1 MKNEDLL
8 EKMKKEGFFHHN
20 HYEVVEIKQNSV
32 ILKANITEEA
42 LNPYGMAHG
51 GFLFGLGDTA
61 MGMLVKMS
69 GITGVTLNSTIN
81 FLKPGRGEYI
91 IAKGEMVKQG
101 KKICYLKASIYD
113 DKEQLIATM
122 DANYYGIDK

>member
-1 MKNEDLL
+1 MNNEELL

-20 HYEVVEIKQNSV
+20 HYEVVEFNEDSV
-32 ILKANITEEA
+32 VLKANLTDEA
-42 LNPYGMAHG
+42 FNPYGMAHG
-51 GFLFGLGDTA
+51 GFIFGLGDTA
-61 MGMLVKMS
+61 MGMLVKIVG
-69 GITGVTLNSTIN
+69 GIGVTLSSNIN

-101 KKICYLKASIYD
+101 NNVCFVRASIYD

-122 DANYYGIDK
+122 DANYYMMNQ